1 MCDVICNLSTERLL
15 MGRKESKQTNK
26 AMISC
31 FLFNFFESFGVF
43 NEFHQSSNQ
52 FTLASPSPLILP
64 GQCLPPAPYSGCVR
78 SYANSTIGL
87 PMSFGVQPFVTLAYH
102 WYHWLST
109 SFTIC
114 SKFCRRSRAWVKRF
128 TRENYV
134 IKMEDLK
141 NLAADTSGITTILPI
156 QMTINNNITN
166 V

>member
-1 MCDVICNLSTERLL
+1 MVFRWRADDDPFIVVFVSSIPLST
-15 MGRKESKQTNK
+15 KKSVIK
-26 AMISC
+26 
-31 FLFNFFESFGVF
+31 FG
-43 NEFHQSSNQ
+43 
-52 FTLASPSPLILP
+52 PPLTKLS
-64 GQCLPPAPYSGCVR
+64 GSVHDKGCVR

-87 PMSFGVQPFVTLAYH
+87 PMPFGVQPFVTLAYH

-114 SKFCRRSRAWVKRF
+114 SKFCRRSRAWLKRF
-128 TRENYV
+128 TREKYV

-156 QMTINNNITN
+156 QMTINNKITN